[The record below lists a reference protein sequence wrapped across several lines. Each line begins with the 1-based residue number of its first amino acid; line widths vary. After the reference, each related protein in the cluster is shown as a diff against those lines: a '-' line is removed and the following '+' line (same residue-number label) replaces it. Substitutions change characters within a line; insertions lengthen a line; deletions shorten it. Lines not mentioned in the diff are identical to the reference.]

1 MKAEIIAVGTELL
14 MGEILNSNAR
24 DIARELYNLGI
35 DVYHQSV
42 VGDNLKRVSKEL
54 EIAFERADL
63 VITTGGLGPTRDDL
77 TKEAAADFLKREMIL
92 DEESVKYLEKFFC
105 SRGLSLNEGNKR
117 QAYFPKGA
125 KIIPNENGTAPAC
138 IVEFDE
144 KVLVI
149 LPGPPRE
156 ALPLMKKYIIPYLE
170 KKAGKVFVS
179 EIINISGIGEG
190 HMEEKIMDIIEAQK
204 NPTVAPYAKEH
215 GLTLR
220 VTASAATENEAR
232 ILLEPVV
239 KKICDRLGMDVYA
252 LGDTTIEA
260 VVASLLIEQN
270 LSISVAESCSGGLL
284 SGRLINYPGISKVF
298 KEGFITY
305 SNEAKINTLGV
316 NPQTLAKYGAV
327 SEETAREMAV
337 GAVKKADT
345 DVALSITGIAG
356 PDGGTDE
363 KPVGLVYI
371 GLYLLGEVKV
381 MKMDSWGNREI
392 VRRRAVSQALD
403 MLRRELQLRG
413 GRKWINTS
421 N

>member
-14 MGEILNSNAR
+14 MGEILNSNSR

-42 VGDNLKRVSKEL
+42 VGDNLNRVSKEL
-54 EIAFERADL
+54 ETAFERADL

-77 TKEAAADFLKREMIL
+77 TKEAAAHFLKREMIL
-92 DEESVKYLEKFFC
+92 DEESIRHLEDFFG
-105 SRGLSLNEGNKR
+105 SRGLPLNEGNKR
-117 QAYFPKGA
+117 QAYFPEGA

-138 IVEFDE
+138 IIEFDE

-156 ALPLMKKYIIPYLE
+156 VIPLMEKYIIPYLE
-170 KKAGKVFVS
+170 KRTGKVFIS
-179 EIINISGIGEG
+179 DIINISGIGEG
-190 HMEEKIMDIIEAQK
+190 HMEEKIMDIIEAQE

-220 VTASAATENEAR
+220 VTASASTEQEAR
-232 ILLEPVV
+232 LLLEPVV

-252 LGDTTIEA
+252 IGDTTLEA
-260 VVASLLIEQN
+260 VVASLLIKQN

-284 SGRLINYPGISKVF
+284 AGRLINYPGISKVF

-305 SNEAKINTLGV
+305 SNESKINTLGV
-316 NPQTLAKYGAV
+316 DSKILSKYGAV
-327 SEETAREMAV
+327 SEEVAKQMAK
-337 GAVKKADT
+337 GAADRAKS

-381 MKMDSWGNREI
+381 MKMDSWGSRDN
-392 VRRRAVSQALD
+392 VRRRSVSQALD
-403 MLRRELQLRG
+403 MLRRELQMRVS
-413 GRKWINTS
+413 K
-421 N
+421 

>member
-14 MGEILNSNAR
+14 MGEILNSNSR

-42 VGDNLKRVSKEL
+42 VGDNLNRVSKEL
-54 EIAFERADL
+54 ETAFERADL

-77 TKEAAADFLKREMIL
+77 TKEAAAHFLKRDMIL
-92 DEESVKYLEKFFC
+92 DEASIKHLEDFFG
-105 SRGLSLNEGNKR
+105 SRGLPLNEGNKR
-117 QAYFPKGA
+117 QAYFPEGA

-138 IVEFDE
+138 IIEFDE

-156 ALPLMKKYIIPYLE
+156 VIPLMEKYIIPYLE
-170 KKAGKVFVS
+170 KRTGKVFIS
-179 EIINISGIGEG
+179 DIINISGIGEG
-190 HMEEKIMDIIEAQK
+190 HMEEKIMDIIEAQE

-220 VTASAATENEAR
+220 VTASASTEQEAR
-232 ILLEPVV
+232 LLLEPVV

-252 LGDTTIEA
+252 IGDTTLEA

-284 SGRLINYPGISKVF
+284 AGRLINYPGISKVF

-305 SNEAKINTLGV
+305 SNESKINTLGV
-316 NPQTLAKYGAV
+316 DSKILSNYGAV
-327 SEETAREMAV
+327 SEEVAKQMAK
-337 GAVKKADT
+337 GAADRAKS

-381 MKMDSWGNREI
+381 MKMDSWGSRDN

-403 MLRRELQLRG
+403 MLRRELQMRAS
-413 GRKWINTS
+413 K
-421 N
+421 

>member
-14 MGEILNSNAR
+14 MGEILNSNSR

-42 VGDNLKRVSKEL
+42 VGDNLNRVSKEL
-54 EIAFERADL
+54 ETAFERADL

-77 TKEAAADFLKREMIL
+77 TKEAAAHFLKREMIL
-92 DEESVKYLEKFFC
+92 DEESIRHLENFFG
-105 SRGLSLNEGNKR
+105 SRGLPLNEGNKR
-117 QAYFPKGA
+117 QAYFPEGA

-138 IVEFDE
+138 IIEFDE

-156 ALPLMKKYIIPYLE
+156 VIPLMEKYIIPYLE
-170 KKAGKVFVS
+170 KRTGKVFIS
-179 EIINISGIGEG
+179 DIINISGIGEG
-190 HMEEKIMDIIEAQK
+190 HMEEKIMDIIEAQE

-220 VTASAATENEAR
+220 VTASASTEQEAR
-232 ILLEPVV
+232 LLLEPVV

-252 LGDTTIEA
+252 IGDTTLEA

-284 SGRLINYPGISKVF
+284 AGRLINYPGISKVF

-305 SNEAKINTLGV
+305 SNESKINTLGV
-316 NPQTLAKYGAV
+316 DSKILSKYGAV
-327 SEETAREMAV
+327 SEEVAKQMAK
-337 GAVKKADT
+337 GAADRAKS

-363 KPVGLVYI
+363 KPVGLIYI

-381 MKMDSWGNREI
+381 MKMESWGSRDN

-403 MLRRELQLRG
+403 MLRRELQMRAS
-413 GRKWINTS
+413 K
-421 N
+421 

>member
-14 MGEILNSNAR
+14 MGEILNSNSR

-42 VGDNLKRVSKEL
+42 VGDNLNRISKEL
-54 EIAFERADL
+54 ETAFERADL

-77 TKEAAADFLKREMIL
+77 TKEAAAHFLKREMIL
-92 DEESVKYLEKFFC
+92 DEESIRHLEDFFG
-105 SRGLSLNEGNKR
+105 SRGLPLNEGNKR
-117 QAYFPKGA
+117 QAYFPEGA

-138 IVEFDE
+138 IIEFDE

-156 ALPLMKKYIIPYLE
+156 VIPLMEKYIIPYLE
-170 KKAGKVFVS
+170 KRTGKVFIS
-179 EIINISGIGEG
+179 DIINISGIGEG
-190 HMEEKIMDIIEAQK
+190 HMEEKIMDIIEAQE

-220 VTASAATENEAR
+220 VTASASTEQEAR
-232 ILLEPVV
+232 LLLEPVV

-252 LGDTTIEA
+252 IGDTTLEA

-284 SGRLINYPGISKVF
+284 AGRLINYPGISKVF

-305 SNEAKINTLGV
+305 SNESKINTLGV
-316 NPQTLAKYGAV
+316 DSKILSKYGAV
-327 SEETAREMAV
+327 SEEVAKQMAK
-337 GAVKKADT
+337 GAADRAKS

-381 MKMDSWGNREI
+381 MKMDSWGSRDN

-403 MLRRELQLRG
+403 MLRRELQMRAS
-413 GRKWINTS
+413 K
-421 N
+421 

>member
-14 MGEILNSNAR
+14 MGEILNSNSR

-42 VGDNLKRVSKEL
+42 VGDNLNRVSKEL
-54 EIAFERADL
+54 ETAFERADL

-77 TKEAAADFLKREMIL
+77 TKEAAAHFLKREMIL
-92 DEESVKYLEKFFC
+92 DEESIRHLEDFFG
-105 SRGLSLNEGNKR
+105 SRGLPLNEGNKR
-117 QAYFPKGA
+117 QAYFPEGA

-138 IVEFDE
+138 IIEFDE

-156 ALPLMKKYIIPYLE
+156 VIPLMEKYIIPYLE
-170 KKAGKVFVS
+170 KRTGKVFIS
-179 EIINISGIGEG
+179 DIINISGIGEG
-190 HMEEKIMDIIEAQK
+190 HMEEKIMDIIEAQE

-220 VTASAATENEAR
+220 VTASARTEQEAR
-232 ILLEPVV
+232 LLLEPVV

-252 LGDTTIEA
+252 IGDTTLEA

-284 SGRLINYPGISKVF
+284 AGRLINYPGISKVF

-305 SNEAKINTLGV
+305 SNESKINTLGV
-316 NPQTLAKYGAV
+316 DSKILSKYGAV
-327 SEETAREMAV
+327 SEEVAKQMAK
-337 GAVKKADT
+337 GAADRAKS

-381 MKMDSWGNREI
+381 MKMDSWGSRDN

-403 MLRRELQLRG
+403 MLRRELQMRAS
-413 GRKWINTS
+413 K
-421 N
+421 

>member
-14 MGEILNSNAR
+14 MGEILNSNSR

-42 VGDNLKRVSKEL
+42 VGDNLNRVSKEL
-54 EIAFERADL
+54 ETAFERADL

-77 TKEAAADFLKREMIL
+77 TKEAAAHFLKRDMIL
-92 DEESVKYLEKFFC
+92 DEESIKHLEDFFG
-105 SRGLSLNEGNKR
+105 SRGLPLNEGNKR
-117 QAYFPKGA
+117 QAYFPEGA

-138 IVEFDE
+138 IIEFDE

-156 ALPLMKKYIIPYLE
+156 VIPLMEKYIIPYLE
-170 KKAGKVFVS
+170 KRTGKVFIS
-179 EIINISGIGEG
+179 DIINISGIGEG
-190 HMEEKIMDIIEAQK
+190 HMEEKIMDIIEAQE

-220 VTASAATENEAR
+220 VTASASTEQEAR
-232 ILLEPVV
+232 LLLEPVV
-239 KKICDRLGMDVYA
+239 KKVCDRLGMDVYA
-252 LGDTTIEA
+252 IGDTTLEA

-284 SGRLINYPGISKVF
+284 AGRLINYPGISKVF

-305 SNEAKINTLGV
+305 SNESKINTLGV
-316 NPQTLAKYGAV
+316 DSKILSKYGAV
-327 SEETAREMAV
+327 SEEVAKQMAK
-337 GAVKKADT
+337 GAADRAKS

-381 MKMDSWGNREI
+381 MKMDSWGSRDN

-403 MLRRELQLRG
+403 MLRRELQMRAS
-413 GRKWINTS
+413 K
-421 N
+421 

>member
-14 MGEILNSNAR
+14 MGEILNSNSR

-42 VGDNLKRVSKEL
+42 VGDNLNRVSKEL
-54 EIAFERADL
+54 ETAFERADL

-77 TKEAAADFLKREMIL
+77 TKEAAAHFLKRDMIL
-92 DEESVKYLEKFFC
+92 DEESIKHLEDFFG
-105 SRGLSLNEGNKR
+105 SRGLPLNEGNKR
-117 QAYFPKGA
+117 QAYFPEGA

-138 IVEFDE
+138 IIEFDE
-144 KVLVI
+144 KVLAV

-156 ALPLMKKYIIPYLE
+156 VIPLMEKYIIPYLE
-170 KKAGKVFVS
+170 KRTGKVFIS
-179 EIINISGIGEG
+179 DIINISGIGEG
-190 HMEEKIMDIIEAQK
+190 HMEEKIMDIIEAQE

-220 VTASAATENEAR
+220 VTASASTEQEAR
-232 ILLEPVV
+232 LLLEPVV

-252 LGDTTIEA
+252 IGDTTLEA

-284 SGRLINYPGISKVF
+284 AGRLINYPGISKVF

-305 SNEAKINTLGV
+305 SNESKINTLGV
-316 NPQTLAKYGAV
+316 DYKILSKYGAV
-327 SEETAREMAV
+327 SEEVAKQMAK
-337 GAVKKADT
+337 GAADRAKS

-381 MKMDSWGNREI
+381 MKMDSWGSRDN

-403 MLRRELQLRG
+403 MLRRELQIRAS
-413 GRKWINTS
+413 K
-421 N
+421 

>member
-14 MGEILNSNAR
+14 MGEILNSNSR

-42 VGDNLKRVSKEL
+42 VGDNLNRVSKEL
-54 EIAFERADL
+54 ETAFERADL

-77 TKEAAADFLKREMIL
+77 TKEAAAHFLKRDMIL
-92 DEESVKYLEKFFC
+92 DEESIKHLEDFFG
-105 SRGLSLNEGNKR
+105 SRGLPLNEGNKR
-117 QAYFPKGA
+117 QAYFPEGA

-138 IVEFDE
+138 IIEFDE

-156 ALPLMKKYIIPYLE
+156 VIPLMGKYIIPYLE
-170 KKAGKVFVS
+170 KRTGKVFIS
-179 EIINISGIGEG
+179 DIINISGIGEG
-190 HMEEKIMDIIEAQK
+190 HMEEKIMDIIESQE

-220 VTASAATENEAR
+220 VTASASTEQEAR
-232 ILLEPVV
+232 LLLEPVV

-252 LGDTTIEA
+252 IGDTTLEA

-284 SGRLINYPGISKVF
+284 AGRLINYPGISKVF

-305 SNEAKINTLGV
+305 SNESKINTLGV
-316 NPQTLAKYGAV
+316 DSKILSKYGAV
-327 SEETAREMAV
+327 SEEVAKQMAKN
-337 GAVKKADT
+337 AADRAKS

-381 MKMDSWGNREI
+381 MKMDSWGSRDN
-392 VRRRAVSQALD
+392 VRRRSVSQALD
-403 MLRRELQLRG
+403 MLRRELQMRAS
-413 GRKWINTS
+413 K
-421 N
+421 

>member
-14 MGEILNSNAR
+14 MGEILNSNSR

-42 VGDNLKRVSKEL
+42 VGDNLNRVSKEL
-54 EIAFERADL
+54 ETAFERADL

-77 TKEAAADFLKREMIL
+77 TKEAAAHFLKRDMIL
-92 DEESVKYLEKFFC
+92 DEESIKHLEDFFG
-105 SRGLSLNEGNKR
+105 SRGLPLNEGNKR
-117 QAYFPKGA
+117 QAYFPEGA

-138 IVEFDE
+138 IIEFDE

-156 ALPLMKKYIIPYLE
+156 VIPLMEKYIIPYLE
-170 KKAGKVFVS
+170 KRTGKVFIS
-179 EIINISGIGEG
+179 DIINISGIGEG
-190 HMEEKIMDIIEAQK
+190 HMEEKIMDIIESQE

-220 VTASAATENEAR
+220 VTASASTEQEAR
-232 ILLEPVV
+232 LLLEPVV

-252 LGDTTIEA
+252 IGDTTLEA

-284 SGRLINYPGISKVF
+284 AGRLINYPGISKVF

-305 SNEAKINTLGV
+305 SNESKINTLGV
-316 NPQTLAKYGAV
+316 DSKILSKYGAV
-327 SEETAREMAV
+327 SEEVAKQMAK
-337 GAVKKADT
+337 GAADRAKS

-381 MKMDSWGNREI
+381 MKMDSWGSRDN

-403 MLRRELQLRG
+403 MLRRELQIRAS
-413 GRKWINTS
+413 K
-421 N
+421 

>member
-14 MGEILNSNAR
+14 MGEILNSNSR

-42 VGDNLKRVSKEL
+42 VGDNLNRVSKEL
-54 EIAFERADL
+54 ETAFERADL

-77 TKEAAADFLKREMIL
+77 TKEAAAHFLKRDMIL
-92 DEESVKYLEKFFC
+92 DEESIKHLEDFFG
-105 SRGLSLNEGNKR
+105 SRGLPLNEGNKR
-117 QAYFPKGA
+117 QAYFPEGA

-138 IVEFDE
+138 IIEFDE

-156 ALPLMKKYIIPYLE
+156 VIPLMEKYIIPYLE
-170 KKAGKVFVS
+170 KRTGKVFIS
-179 EIINISGIGEG
+179 DIINISGIGEG
-190 HMEEKIMDIIEAQK
+190 HMEEKIMDIIEAQE

-220 VTASAATENEAR
+220 VTASASTEQEAR
-232 ILLEPVV
+232 LLLEPVV
-239 KKICDRLGMDVYA
+239 KKVCDRLGMDVYA
-252 LGDTTIEA
+252 IGDTTLEA

-284 SGRLINYPGISKVF
+284 AGRLINYPGISKVF

-305 SNEAKINTLGV
+305 SNESKINTLGV
-316 NPQTLAKYGAV
+316 DSKILSKYGAV
-327 SEETAREMAV
+327 SEEVAKQMAK
-337 GAVKKADT
+337 GAADRAKS

-381 MKMDSWGNREI
+381 MKMDSWGSRDN
-392 VRRRAVSQALD
+392 VRRRSVSQALD
-403 MLRRELQLRG
+403 MLRRELQIRAS
-413 GRKWINTS
+413 K
-421 N
+421 

>member
-14 MGEILNSNAR
+14 MGEILNSNSR

-42 VGDNLKRVSKEL
+42 VGDNLNRVSKEL
-54 EIAFERADL
+54 ETAFERADL

-77 TKEAAADFLKREMIL
+77 TKEAAAHFLKRDMIL
-92 DEESVKYLEKFFC
+92 DEESIKHLEDFFG
-105 SRGLSLNEGNKR
+105 SRGLPLNEGNKR
-117 QAYFPKGA
+117 QAYFPEGA

-138 IVEFDE
+138 IIEFDE

-156 ALPLMKKYIIPYLE
+156 VIPLMEKYIIPYLE
-170 KKAGKVFVS
+170 KRTGKVFIS
-179 EIINISGIGEG
+179 DIINISGIGEG
-190 HMEEKIMDIIEAQK
+190 HMEEKIMDIIEAQE

-220 VTASAATENEAR
+220 VTASARTEQEAR
-232 ILLEPVV
+232 SLLEPVV

-252 LGDTTIEA
+252 IGDTTLEA

-284 SGRLINYPGISKVF
+284 AGRLINYPGISKVF

-305 SNEAKINTLGV
+305 SNESKINTLGV
-316 NPQTLAKYGAV
+316 DSKILSKYGAV
-327 SEETAREMAV
+327 SEEVAKQMAK
-337 GAVKKADT
+337 GAADRAKS

-381 MKMDSWGNREI
+381 MKMDSWGSRDN

-403 MLRRELQLRG
+403 MLRRELQMRAS
-413 GRKWINTS
+413 K
-421 N
+421 

>member
-14 MGEILNSNAR
+14 MGEILNSNSR

-42 VGDNLKRVSKEL
+42 VGDNLNRVSKEL
-54 EIAFERADL
+54 ETAFERADL

-77 TKEAAADFLKREMIL
+77 TKEAAAHFLKREMIL
-92 DEESVKYLEKFFC
+92 DEESIRHLEDFFG
-105 SRGLSLNEGNKR
+105 SRGLPLNEGNKR
-117 QAYFPKGA
+117 QAYFPEGA

-138 IVEFDE
+138 IIEFDE

-156 ALPLMKKYIIPYLE
+156 VIPLMEKYIIPYLE
-170 KKAGKVFVS
+170 KRTGKVFIS
-179 EIINISGIGEG
+179 DIINISGIGEG
-190 HMEEKIMDIIEAQK
+190 HMEEKIMDIIEAQE

-220 VTASAATENEAR
+220 VTASASTEQEAR
-232 ILLEPVV
+232 LLLEPVV
-239 KKICDRLGMDVYA
+239 KKVCDRLGMDVYA
-252 LGDTTIEA
+252 IGDTTLEA

-284 SGRLINYPGISKVF
+284 AGRLINYPGISKVF

-305 SNEAKINTLGV
+305 SNESKINTLGV
-316 NPQTLAKYGAV
+316 DYKILSKYGAV
-327 SEETAREMAV
+327 SEEVAKQMAK
-337 GAVKKADT
+337 GAADRAKS

-381 MKMDSWGNREI
+381 MKMDSWGSRDN

-403 MLRRELQLRG
+403 MLRRELQMRAS
-413 GRKWINTS
+413 K
-421 N
+421 